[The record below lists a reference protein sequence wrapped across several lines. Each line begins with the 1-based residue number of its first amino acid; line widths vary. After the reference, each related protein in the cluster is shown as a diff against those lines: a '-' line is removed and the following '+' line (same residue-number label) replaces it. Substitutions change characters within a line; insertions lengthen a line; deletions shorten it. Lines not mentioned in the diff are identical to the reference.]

1 MNIIV
6 AGRHI
11 EVTDAL
17 RTRVTEKVGRL
28 TRYFEQVQKAQ
39 AWLRV
44 EPHPGRNQVAE
55 VTLWADGV
63 VLRGEE
69 ASEDMYA
76 SIDLVADKLE
86 KQIDKFRSKVIDR
99 RRTLAGRWKQQAQAE
114 ALIRLDAGTAEETGS
129 PDGPGPDEGIGVT
142 IRRRKR
148 FELKPMTPEDAAV
161 QMELLGHTFFMFRN
175 SDTLD
180 VNVVYR
186 RDDGTYG
193 LIEPE
198 G

>member
-11 EVTDAL
+11 AITDAL
-17 RTRVTEKVGRL
+17 RDRVTEKVGKLARH
-28 TRYFEQVQKAQ
+28 FDQVQKAH

-44 EPHPGRNQVAE
+44 EPYPGRNHVAE

-69 ASEDMYA
+69 ASEDMYT
-76 SIDLVADKLE
+76 SIGLVVDKLE
-86 KQIDKFRSKVIDR
+86 KQIGKFRSRLIDR
-99 RRTLAGRWKQQAQAE
+99 RRILAGRRKQQAVAE
-114 ALIRLDAGTAEETGS
+114 AVAALRGDVSAGPATSEDQVIE
-129 PDGPGPDEGIGVT
+129 

-148 FELKPMTPEDAAV
+148 FSLKPMTPEDAALE
-161 QMELLGHTFFMFRN
+161 MELLGHVFFVFRN

-186 RDDGTYG
+186 RADGTYG
-193 LIEPE
+193 MIEPE